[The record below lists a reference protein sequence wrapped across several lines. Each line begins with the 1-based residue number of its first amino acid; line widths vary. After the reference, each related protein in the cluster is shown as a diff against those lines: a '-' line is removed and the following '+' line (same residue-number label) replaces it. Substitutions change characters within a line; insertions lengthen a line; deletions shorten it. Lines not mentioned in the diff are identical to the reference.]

1 MTLSAPLAGTAAT
14 GRVTAPAQQATEAQD
29 ELVQRAQQGDR
40 DAYGALYK
48 TRVDGLSRY
57 VGAILRDVD
66 RTEDVVAQSFMLAW
80 RDLPKLR
87 DPRRFDAWLFRIAH
101 NQAMNEFKRPSTTGL
116 EQTLEPPE
124 PNPAY
129 SPSARMDAQVDSEK
143 LRNALLG
150 LAEDQ
155 RDVLVLRF
163 LRGLPHS
170 EVAKQMG
177 RSEQAVRAL
186 QYRALQSLRHGF

>member
-29 ELVQRAQQGDR
+29 ELVQRAQQGDL

-116 EQTLEPPE
+116 EQTL
-124 PNPAY
+124 
-129 SPSARMDAQVDSEK
+129 
-143 LRNALLG
+143 
-150 LAEDQ
+150 
-155 RDVLVLRF
+155 
-163 LRGLPHS
+163 
-170 EVAKQMG
+170 
-177 RSEQAVRAL
+177 
-186 QYRALQSLRHGF
+186 